1 MKVIVTFCQRGAD
14 VDYHYPILLGYSFSS
29 TKMGSI
35 SNVHLRTF
43 WLDCIINANEDD
55 NDEQVNDE
63 IKMQDKEKR
72 DHINGVWV
80 CILEIV
86 WNVVDVFRNIHAK

>member
-1 MKVIVTFCQRGAD
+1 MCS
-14 VDYHYPILLGYSFSS
+14 IL
-29 TKMGSI
+29 KRAP
-35 SNVHLRTF
+35 SNI
-43 WLDCIINANEDD
+43 WLDLVKRTRFINANEDD
-55 NDEQVNDE
+55 TDEQVNDE

-86 WNVVDVFRNIHAK
+86 WNVVDVFRNVHAK